1 MMGARAALRR
11 FAEGADGWIRIPVR
25 KRINPCL
32 DSIIALLYCCI
43 QAIADNYSPKGLL
56 ANTLIAAWDAGVAF
70 GIFFSALQRCV
81 LPDFSQGLKEA
92 CCLVPP
98 RSRKGMRCLAL
109 FWKKTKCRPHSAS
122 ANARCSA
129 PSAIEFVS
137 ALNIRACL
145 CWNKMK
151 KQAAGAC
158 LLLFDSRCFRTNH
171 TKNFCC
177 ITESVCFQFVIVRQS
192 TLFDAQAGCT
202 I

>member
-1 MMGARAALRR
+1 MSRWPGSFSAK
-11 FAEGADGWIRIPVR
+11 

-70 GIFFSALQRCV
+70 GIFFSALQRRV

-109 FWKKTKCRPHSAS
+109 F
-122 ANARCSA
+122 
-129 PSAIEFVS
+129 
-137 ALNIRACL
+137 
-145 CWNKMK
+145 
-151 KQAAGAC
+151 
-158 LLLFDSRCFRTNH
+158 
-171 TKNFCC
+171 
-177 ITESVCFQFVIVRQS
+177 
-192 TLFDAQAGCT
+192 
-202 I
+202 

>member
-1 MMGARAALRR
+1 MAGFAFLSENVSILAWILSLR
-11 FAEGADGWIRIPVR
+11 FYIVAFKLLRITIVPE
-25 KRINPCL
+25 
-32 DSIIALLYCCI
+32 
-43 QAIADNYSPKGLL
+43 GLL
-56 ANTLIAAWDAGVAF
+56 ANSLIAAWGCWRCF
-70 GIFFSALQRCV
+70 RYFFFSALQRCV

-109 FWKKTKCRPHSAS
+109 FCKKTKCRPHSAS

-129 PSAIEFVS
+129 PSAIESVS